1 VSGWVRNR
9 TDGSVEVLAE
19 GDADRIGQLVAWC
32 HQGPPAAQVTH
43 VQEKREAYQG
53 EFDGFDIVF

>member
-1 VSGWVRNR
+1 VSGWVRNC

-19 GDADRIGQLVAWC
+19 GDADRVKQLVAWC
-32 HQGPPAAQVTH
+32 HQGPPAAQVSR
-43 VQEKREAYQG
+43 VQEERGTFQG